1 MEVTTMS
8 VKLDV
13 TDLDSWGFN
22 SGGPLIIAGPCS
34 AESREQLLETARGI
48 KDKGVHMLRAGI
60 WKPRT
65 RPGCFEGM
73 GEEGLKWLVEAKEET
88 GLPISCET
96 ATPEHV
102 ELCLKYGVDLIWVGA
117 RTTVNPFAVQALAD
131 SLKGTDIP
139 VLVKNPINPD
149 VELWLGALER
159 INKAGVTKLGAIH
172 RGFSS
177 ARPSEYRNA
186 PNWRIFIELRRRTE
200 GMPIICD
207 PSHLCGKRELI
218 PAVAQKSLD
227 LLFDGLMIESH
238 INPDVALSDSKQ
250 QFTPEDLGKVLD
262 ALEVKHAVAEDKE
275 FALKM
280 ESKRA
285 RLVEIDDA
293 IVELL
298 AERMALGRKIGK
310 MKCDRGIALLQ
321 PDQWKKT
328 VEKRTREGVAR
339 GMDEHFMLRIF
350 QYIHEESLRQQ
361 ECVLA
366 GEE

>member
-1 MEVTTMS
+1 MS
-8 VKLDV
+8 VQLDIEG
-13 TDLDSWGFN
+13 LDSWGFKHN
-22 SGGPLIIAGPCS
+22 GAFIIAGPCS
-34 AESREQLLETARGI
+34 AESHDQLLETACGI
-48 KDKGVHMLRAGI
+48 ADKGVHMLRAGI

-65 RPGCFEGM
+65 RPNCFEGM
-73 GEEGLKWLVEAKEET
+73 GEEGLKWLVEAREKT
-88 GLPISCET
+88 GLPISVET

-102 ELCLKYGVDLIWVGA
+102 EICLKHKVDLIWVGA

-131 SLKGTDIP
+131 SLKGVDIP

-149 VELWLGALER
+149 VELWIGALER
-159 INKAGVTKLGAIH
+159 LNKAGIKKLGAIH

-177 ARPSEYRNA
+177 AKITEFRNA
-186 PNWRIFIELRRRTE
+186 PNWRIFIELRRRCE

-218 PAVAQKSLD
+218 PGTAQKALD

-238 INPDVALSDSKQ
+238 IAPDAALSDSKQ
-250 QFTPEDLGKVLD
+250 QFTPEDLGTVLAGLEERHPLVEDEDFIHKV
-262 ALEVKHAVAEDKE
+262 
-275 FALKM
+275 
-280 ESKRA
+280 ESKRI
-285 RLVEIDDA
+285 RLSDIDDTL
-293 IVELL
+293 VELL
-298 AERMALGRKIGK
+298 AERMALGRQIGVIK
-310 MKCDRGIALLQ
+310 RERGIALLQ
-321 PDQWKKT
+321 PEQWTKT

-361 ECVLA
+361 ESVLA

>member
-1 MEVTTMS
+1 MS

-13 TDLDSWGFN
+13 NGLDSWGFN
-22 SGGPLIIAGPCS
+22 NDGPLIIAGPCS

-262 ALEVKHAVAEDKE
+262 GLEVKHAVAEDKE

-280 ESKRA
+280 EGKRA

-310 MKCDRGIALLQ
+310 MKCERGIALLQ

>member
-1 MEVTTMS
+1 MS
-8 VKLDV
+8 VQLDV
-13 TDLDSWGFN
+13 TGLDTWGFTKD
-22 SGGPLIIAGPCS
+22 GPLIIAGPCS
-34 AESREQLLETARGI
+34 AESREQLLDTARGI
-48 KDKGVHMLRAGI
+48 KDKGVHLLRAGI

-88 GLPISCET
+88 GLPICCET
-96 ATPEHV
+96 ATPEHI
-102 ELCLKYGVDLIWVGA
+102 ELCLKYGVDLIWIGA
-117 RTTVNPFAVQALAD
+117 RTTVNPFAVQAMAD
-131 SLKGTDIP
+131 ALQGTDIP

-159 INKAGVTKLGAIH
+159 INKAGVKKLGAIH

-177 ARPSEYRNA
+177 ARPSEFRNA

-262 ALEVKHAVAEDKE
+262 GLEVKHPAAEDEE
-275 FALKM
+275 FAFRM

-293 IVELL
+293 IDELL

-310 MKCDRGIALLQ
+310 MKCERGIALLQ
-321 PDQWKKT
+321 PAQWKKT

>member
-1 MEVTTMS
+1 MS
-8 VKLDV
+8 VQLDI
-13 TDLDSWGFN
+13 DGIESWGFKHD
-22 SGGPLIIAGPCS
+22 GPLIIAGPCS
-34 AESREQLLETARGI
+34 AESRDQVLETAH
-48 KDKGVHMLRAGI
+48 GVAKTGAAHILRAGI

-65 RPGCFEGM
+65 RPNCFEGM
-73 GEEGLKWLVEAKEET
+73 GEEGLKWLVEAREET
-88 GLPISCET
+88 GMPISTET

-102 ELCLKYGVDLIWVGA
+102 ELCLKYNVDLIWVGA

-149 VELWLGALER
+149 VELWIGAMER
-159 INKAGVTKLGAIH
+159 LNKAGVRKLGAIH

-177 ARPSEYRNA
+177 AKESKYRNA
-186 PNWRIFIELRRRTE
+186 PNWRIFIELRRRCE
-200 GMPIICD
+200 GLPIICD
-207 PSHLCGKRELI
+207 PSHLCGTREFI
-218 PAVAQKSLD
+218 PAVSQKALD

-250 QFTPEDLGKVLD
+250 QFTPDDLGKVLAGLQVRHPAIED
-262 ALEVKHAVAEDKE
+262 EDFIHAVEN
-275 FALKM
+275 
-280 ESKRA
+280 KRI
-285 RLVEIDDA
+285 RLDEIDES

-298 AERMALGRKIGK
+298 AERMAIGRTIGE
-310 MKCDRGIALLQ
+310 MKRKKGIALLQ
-321 PDQWKKT
+321 PAQWKKT

-361 ECVLA
+361 ETMLA
-366 GEE
+366 GDK

>member
-1 MEVTTMS
+1 MS
-8 VKLDV
+8 VQLNVTGLDA
-13 TDLDSWGFN
+13 WGFN
-22 SGGPLIIAGPCS
+22 NDGPLIIAGPCS
-34 AESREQLLETARGI
+34 AESREQLLDTARGI
-48 KDKGVHMLRAGI
+48 KDKGVHLLRAGI

-88 GLPISCET
+88 GLPICCET
-96 ATPEHV
+96 ATPEHI
-102 ELCLKYGVDLIWVGA
+102 ELCLKYGVDLIWIGA
-117 RTTVNPFAVQALAD
+117 RTTVNPFAVQAMAD
-131 SLKGTDIP
+131 ALQGTDIP

-177 ARPSEYRNA
+177 ARPSEFRNA

-238 INPDVALSDSKQ
+238 INPDAALSDSKQ
-250 QFTPEDLGKVLD
+250 QFTPEDLGEVL
-262 ALEVKHAVAEDKE
+262 ARLEVKHPAAEDEE
-275 FALKM
+275 FALRM

-310 MKCDRGIALLQ
+310 MKCERGIALLQ

-339 GMDEHFMLRIF
+339 GMDELFMLRVF

-366 GEE
+366 GEN

>member
-1 MEVTTMS
+1 MS
-8 VKLDV
+8 VQLNVTGLD
-13 TDLDSWGFN
+13 TWGFN
-22 SGGPLIIAGPCS
+22 NDGPLIIAGPCS
-34 AESREQLLETARGI
+34 AESRDQLLETARGI
-48 KDKGVHMLRAGI
+48 KDKGVHLLRAGI

-88 GLPISCET
+88 GLPICCET
-96 ATPEHV
+96 ATPEHI
-102 ELCLKYGVDLIWVGA
+102 ELCLKYGVDLIWIGA
-117 RTTVNPFAVQALAD
+117 RTTVNPFAVQAMAD
-131 SLKGTDIP
+131 ALEGTDIP

-177 ARPSEYRNA
+177 ARSSEYRNA

-250 QFTPEDLGKVLD
+250 QFTPEDLGKVL
-262 ALEVKHAVAEDKE
+262 AGLEVKHPVAEDEE
-275 FALKM
+275 FALRM

-285 RLVEIDDA
+285 RLIEIDDA
-293 IVELL
+293 LVELL

-310 MKCDRGIALLQ
+310 MKCERGIALLQ

-339 GMDEHFMLRIF
+339 GMDEHFMLRLF

-366 GEE
+366 GED

>member
-1 MEVTTMS
+1 MS
-8 VKLDV
+8 VKLDI
-13 TDLDSWGFN
+13 TGIDSWGFKHD
-22 SGGPLIIAGPCS
+22 GPFIIAGPCS

-48 KDKGVHMLRAGI
+48 ADKGVHMLRAGI

-65 RPGCFEGM
+65 RPNCFEGM
-73 GEEGLKWLVEAKEET
+73 GEEGLKWLVEAGKET
-88 GLPISCET
+88 GLPICCEC
-96 ATPEHV
+96 ANPEHV
-102 ELCLKYGVDLIWVGA
+102 ELCLKYGVDLIWIGA

-131 SLKGTDIP
+131 ALEGSDIP

-149 VELWLGALER
+149 VELWIGALER
-159 INKAGVTKLGAIH
+159 LNKAGIKKLGAIH

-177 ARPSEYRNA
+177 ARATEYRNA
-186 PNWRIFIELRRRTE
+186 PNWRIFIELRRRCE

-218 PAVAQKSLD
+218 PAVAQKALD

-238 INPDVALSDSKQ
+238 NNPDAALSDSKQ
-250 QFTPEDLGKVLD
+250 QFTPEDLGKVIAGLESRHP
-262 ALEVKHAVAEDKE
+262 ALEDEDFIHEVEK
-275 FALKM
+275 
-280 ESKRA
+280 KRI
-285 RLVEIDDA
+285 RLEEIDDT

-310 MKCDRGIALLQ
+310 LKRSRGIALLQ
-321 PDQWKKT
+321 PAQWKKT
-328 VEKRTREGVAR
+328 VEKRTREGIAR

-361 ECVLA
+361 ESVLA